1 MHERWG
7 IDVEESDHTKPRKM
21 KVHHYNRWGIPFIK
35 GPYLESPSTASRMT
49 VEVIVVHMDEDKA
62 E

>member
-1 MHERWG
+1 
-7 IDVEESDHTKPRKM
+7 VEEPDHTKPRKM

-35 GPYLESPSTASRMT
+35 GPSLESPSTASRSMT